1 MIPVIILAI
10 DTTSEWGGAGIFR
23 DAECVASAPHQG
35 PADYS
40 ISLFRDVDSLLEQAG
55 VSLND
60 IDLFAA
66 SNGPGAFT
74 GIRVGLA
81 AVQGWS
87 HALEKP
93 WRGISIFEAMVEESR
108 TAMRYALPILDARRG
123 ELYAGLFERAVSG
136 PALRFER
143 SGDAALLKPEQVAP
157 FLEQSIGEGRGSSS
171 EGSADCTVIAREGD
185 AAASALQELISP
197 SCGWKAVA
205 PFLVPAISRLALRA
219 TKEGRP
225 VLPEETTACYIRRT
239 DAELHLSERA
249 SRAAS
254 SIKSKAG

>member
-1 MIPVIILAI
+1 MILVIILAI

-23 DAECVASAPHQG
+23 DVECVAAIPHQG

-40 ISLFRDVDSLLEQAG
+40 VSLFRDVDGLLEQAG
-55 VSLND
+55 VSLGD

-93 WRGISIFEAMVEESR
+93 WRGISIFEAMVEASC
-108 TAMRYALPILDARRG
+108 TVMRYALPILDARRG

-143 SGDAALLKPEQVAP
+143 SGNAALLKPEQVTP
-157 FLEQSIGEGRGSSS
+157 FLENSLGAGCGPKS
-171 EGSADCTVIAREGD
+171 EGSECCTVIAREGD
-185 AAASALQELISP
+185 VAAIAIQELIPP
-197 SCGWKAVA
+197 SCGWKAIA

-249 SRAAS
+249 SRAS
-254 SIKSKAG
+254 SIKPEAG

>member
-1 MIPVIILAI
+1 MILVIILAI

-23 DAECVASAPHQG
+23 DAECLAAAPHQG

-40 ISLFRDVDSLLEQAG
+40 VSLFRDVDDLLEQAD
-55 VSLND
+55 VSLGD

-93 WRGISIFEAMVEESR
+93 WRGVSIFEAMVEESR
-108 TAMRYALPILDARRG
+108 AATRYALPILDARRG
-123 ELYAGLFERAVSG
+123 ELYAGLFERAASG

-143 SGDAALLKPEQVAP
+143 SGSAALLKPEQVTP
-157 FLEQSIGEGRGSSS
+157 FLENSLGAGGPNC
-171 EGSADCTVIAREGD
+171 EGSAGCTVIAREGD
-185 AAASALQELISP
+185 AAASALQELIPP
-197 SCGWKAVA
+197 SCGWKAIA

-249 SRAAS
+249 SKAS
-254 SIKSKAG
+254 S